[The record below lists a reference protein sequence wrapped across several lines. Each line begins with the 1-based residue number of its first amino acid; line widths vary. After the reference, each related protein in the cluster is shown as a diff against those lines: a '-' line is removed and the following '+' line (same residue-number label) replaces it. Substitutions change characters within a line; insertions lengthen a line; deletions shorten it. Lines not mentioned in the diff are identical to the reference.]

1 LSKLKTY
8 VPPSTSPQMTA
19 PRTQFAYKPI
29 NILDPGDRNYLD
41 TSIKVSRFS
50 SRDAWDHYERI
61 GEVHYG
67 IDRTAFIAGYGRLFA
82 QRVNAKGEAT
92 SSRDEGVLA
101 DIVAGIYSPF
111 GGTRAL
117 LERADTL
124 MRVPGEGYLIRVR
137 EKGEK
142 EHDGYWI
149 LSPDEIQ
156 SANLIDGKPEP
167 GAPLKWMTATTTG
180 TDGMENHFIREV
192 APEDFLGRIWNPSKR
207 FVDMVN
213 SPMAALRGECEELI
227 ALTDS
232 IMGRLRSRF
241 ALAGLLLVPSQMN
254 DVNIAGPTPTQEHS
268 NKILSFLIAMMTRN
282 VMNHDQ
288 AYAHIPGILM
298 GPAEV
303 LDQVRHLVLDTAIDE
318 RDIQLRAELIGRILT
333 GLDIQKA
340 QAQSNED
347 SNHWNAWTNAE
358 DERRIAVQPKLEA
371 LCWTF
376 TRAILHKELKER
388 KWEPGKITPWRV
400 WFDLS
405 EASTQINQAE
415 NFRLAWELG
424 QIGDDA
430 ARRSIGAVKTDAP
443 TPEEKVRWAG
453 WVTKDPY
460 LLTFGLDGKDG
471 IAIDWDKVGASKK
484 PPGPTSAG
492 GEGGKVG
499 PGSKP
504 AGSPSSRDSDTPK
517 AKEPE

>member
-19 PRTQFAYKPI
+19 PRNQFAYRPI
-29 NILDPGDRNYLD
+29 NINDPGDRNYLD

-50 SRDAWDHYERI
+50 SRDAWDHYEKI

-67 IDRTAFIAGYGRLFA
+67 IDRTAFVAGYARLFP
-82 QRVNAKGEAT
+82 QRVNARSEAT
-92 SSRDEGVLA
+92 DDRDQGVLA

-137 EKGEK
+137 DGDNPP
-142 EHDGYWI
+142 DGYWI

-167 GAPLKWMTATTTG
+167 GAPIKWMTATTTG
-180 TDGMENHFIREV
+180 TDGMENNFIREV
-192 APEDFLGRIWNPSKR
+192 RQEDFLGRIWNPSKR

-227 ALTDS
+227 TLTDS

-241 ALAGLLLVPSQMN
+241 ALAGLLLVPSEMN
-254 DVNIAGPTPTQEHS
+254 EVNIAGPTPTQEYS

-298 GPAEV
+298 GPAAV
-303 LDQVRHLVLDTAIDE
+303 LEQVRHLVLDTAIDE
-318 RDIQLRAELIGRILT
+318 KDIQLRAELIGRILT

-340 QAQSNED
+340 QAQDNEN
-347 SNHWNAWTNAE
+347 SNHCNAWANSE

-376 TRAILHKELKER
+376 TRAILHKELKE
-388 KWEPGKITPWRV
+388 KNWTPGKITPWRV

-405 EASTQINQAE
+405 EASTQINQSE
-415 NFRLAWELG
+415 NFRLAWEHG
-424 QIGDDA
+424 HVSDDA
-430 ARRSIGAVKTDAP
+430 ARRSIGATKTDAP
-443 TPEEKVRWAG
+443 SPEEKVRWAG
-453 WVTKDPY
+453 WATKDPY
-460 LLTFGLDGKDG
+460 LMTFGIDGKNG
-471 IAIDWDKVGASKK
+471 IQIDWDKVGAAKK
-484 PPGPTSAG
+484 PPGPDSAG
-492 GEGGKVG
+492 GAPGKVG

-504 AGSPSSRDSDTPK
+504 SGSPSSRDSDAPK
-517 AKEPE
+517 SKEPG

>member
-1 LSKLKTY
+1 MTKLKTY
-8 VPPSTSPQMTA
+8 VAPSPSAQVTA
-19 PRTQFAYKPI
+19 PTSQFAYRPI
-29 NILDPGDRNYLD
+29 NINDASSRNYLD
-41 TSIKVSRFS
+41 TALRISRFS
-50 SRDAWDHYERI
+50 ARTSWDHYESI

-67 IDRTAFIAGYGRLFA
+67 IDRTATVAGYARLFP
-82 QRVNAKGEAT
+82 QKINARGEAIDDKD
-92 SSRDEGVLA
+92 SGVLA
-101 DIVAGIYSPF
+101 EIVQGIYSPF

-137 EKGEK
+137 EEDQV
-142 EHDGYWI
+142 DGYWI

-156 SANLIDGKPEP
+156 TANLLDGKPKP
-167 GAPLKWMTATTTG
+167 GDPIKWMTATTTG
-180 TDGMENHFIREV
+180 SNGMDNAFIREV
-192 APEDFLGRIWNPSKR
+192 EPRDFLGRIWNPSKR
-207 FVDMVN
+207 YVDMVN
-213 SPMAALRGECEELI
+213 SPMAALAGECEELI

-254 DVNIAGPTPTQEHS
+254 DINVAGPTPQQEHS

-303 LDQVRHLVLDTAIDE
+303 LEQVRHLVLDTAVDE
-318 RDIQLRAELIGRILT
+318 RDIKLRAELIGRILT
-333 GLDIQKA
+333 GLDVQKA
-340 QAQSNED
+340 QTQSNED
-347 SNHWNAWTNAE
+347 SNHWNAWTNSE

-376 TRAILHKELKER
+376 TRAILHKELQARE
-388 KWEPGKITPWRV
+388 WTAGKITPWRV

-415 NFRLAWELG
+415 NFRLAWDRG
-424 QIGDDA
+424 WISPA
-430 ARRSIGAVKTDAP
+430 AGRRAVGANETDAP
-443 TPEEKVRWAG
+443 TPQDKIQWAG
-453 WVTKDPY
+453 FITKDPY

-471 IAIDWDKVGASKK
+471 IAIDWDKVGAAKK
-484 PPGPTSAG
+484 PPGPDAG
-492 GEGGKVG
+492 GQGGKVG

-504 AGSPSSRDSDTPK
+504 AGSPSSRDSDAPK
-517 AKEPE
+517 AKEPG